1 MTPTQQFVLDHR
13 NDDVRQLA
21 LRRRHPA
28 GVDMPYALQQIAG
41 WQAARHKLPSWAE
54 ADGIIYPPHI
64 SLEQC
69 SSEQAA
75 VYKARLAARWAAMCI
90 DGGAPPSSVKSD
102 DGKSPPS
109 ASAPSPSVSPGNM
122 IAASLVDITGGMG
135 VDFSFMAK
143 ALARVGALESLP
155 AIYVERQAHLC
166 EAARHNMP
174 LLGLSNVRVVEG
186 DGASVLSES
195 TGRIA
200 VVFAD
205 PARRDTHGARTYGI
219 AQCTPDVAALMPL
232 MLGCAAVVMLKLSP
246 MLDITKAVTDITESL
261 QQAGWQA
268 EEARRAVREVHVVS
282 VGGECKELL
291 LVVTPIGGDTMRLV
305 CVNDDT
311 EFAITRGCGNEPIAV
326 QQAAG
331 YVTYNTLQ
339 ELLQGPDPLCI
350 FEPNASV
357 MKAGA
362 VGEVAARYG
371 LMRASANSNLLF
383 GRGRTDAFPGRMM
396 RLTALSTMNR
406 RGLKTMLQGVDKA
419 NITTRNFP
427 LTPVQLRQRL
437 RLKDGGPVCLFA
449 TTMSCGTHVVV
460 MGKRE

>member
-1 MTPTQQFVLDHR
+1 MTPTQQFILDHR

-21 LRRRHPA
+21 LKGSRPA

-69 SSEQAA
+69 SSEQTA
-75 VYKARLAARWAAMCI
+75 VYKARLAARWAAMCM
-90 DGGAPPSSVKSD
+90 DGGAAPSSVTSD
-102 DGKSPPS
+102 DVKSPPS
-109 ASAPSPSVSPGNM
+109 ASAPSPSASPGDM

-143 ALARVGALESLP
+143 ALARVGGLERLP

-174 LLGLSNVRVVEG
+174 LLGLGNVRVVEG
-186 DGASVLSES
+186 NGAIVLSES

-232 MLGCAAVVMLKLSP
+232 MLSRAAVVMLKLSP
-246 MLDITKAVTDITESL
+246 MLDITKAVGDLSEAL
-261 QQAGWQA
+261 QQAGWPA
-268 EEARRAVREVHVVS
+268 EEAMQAVREVHVVS
-282 VGGECKELL
+282 AGGECKELL
-291 LVVTPIGGDTMRLV
+291 LVVTRPGGDPMRVV

-311 EFAITRGCGNEPIAV
+311 EFAFTRSHGGAP
-326 QQAAG
+326 AAPRRRAIWH
-331 YVTYNTLQ
+331 TTSCWRWCR
-339 ELLQGPDPLCI
+339 DPMPFI
-350 FEPNASV
+350 SSSP
-357 MKAGA
+357 
-362 VGEVAARYG
+362 
-371 LMRASANSNLLF
+371 
-383 GRGRTDAFPGRMM
+383 
-396 RLTALSTMNR
+396 
-406 RGLKTMLQGVDKA
+406 
-419 NITTRNFP
+419 
-427 LTPVQLRQRL
+427 TPR
-437 RLKDGGPVCLFA
+437 
-449 TTMSCGTHVVV
+449 
-460 MGKRE
+460 